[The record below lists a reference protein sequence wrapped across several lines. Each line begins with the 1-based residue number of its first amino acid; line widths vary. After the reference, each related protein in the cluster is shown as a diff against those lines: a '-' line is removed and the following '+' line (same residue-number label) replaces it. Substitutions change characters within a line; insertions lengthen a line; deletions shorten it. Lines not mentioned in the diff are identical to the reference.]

1 MDRRTVV
8 AGAIAAL
15 SFAVLMIVASSDP
28 VQVWHDPPPPSDR
41 PSESVNGQADELVP
55 IEVPDTLP
63 PEPTEVPSNDLVAAI
78 AAGVIALLAIAVVY
92 AFITTFVGRIRVRS
106 RDPQRGA
113 TPRVAPLPEF
123 APGEVVLDVDAQLA
137 ALAEGSPRNAIVAC
151 WLRLEDDVADAGLPR
166 QPAET
171 SAEFTER
178 VLGSYALDPRP
189 IGELA
194 ALYREARF
202 SLHELGQADRQ
213 RAIVALRQI
222 HGALEPRRDV
232 IVGAEAP

>member
-1 MDRRTVV
+1 MDRRT
-8 AGAIAAL
+8 AGGVAIAGL
-15 SFAVLMIVASSDP
+15 TVVLLMVVASSDA
-28 VQVWHDPPPPSDR
+28 VQVWHDPPPSNR
-41 PSESVNGQADELVP
+41 PSESIEGRIDEVVP
-55 IEVPDTLP
+55 IQVPDTLP
-63 PEPTEVPSNDLVAAI
+63 PQPTDAPSNGLVAAI
-78 AAGVIALLAIAVVY
+78 AAGFIALLAIAVVY
-92 AFITTFVGRIRVRS
+92 AFVTTLGGRLLVRRRGS
-106 RDPQRGA
+106 QRALAAG
-113 TPRVAPLPEF
+113 VAPLPEF
-123 APGEVVLDVDAQLA
+123 AVVEVVLDVDAQLA

-178 VLGSYALDPRP
+178 VLGSYSLDPVP

-202 SLHELGQADRQ
+202 SKHELDQHDRQ

-222 HGALEPRRDV
+222 HGALQPRRDV
-232 IVGAEAP
+232 TVGAEEA